1 MDILKISNLKF
12 AYNKDTPVLEDVSFS
27 VEKGKYVCLIGGNG
41 CGKSTIAKLIVGL
54 LEAKSG
60 SIFVDGIELTLENLN
75 KVRQKLGIVFQNPD
89 NQFIGATVEDDIA
102 FGLENHLIKSELM
115 EGIIK
120 EMATEV
126 GMIDFLNSEPSNL
139 SGGQKQRV
147 AIAGVLAMN
156 PDLIILDEA
165 TSMLDPLGKRE
176 VIELAKRINKSE
188 NKTVLSITH
197 DMEEVALADFVYVV
211 DEGRILMQGTPEEI
225 FSSKELDEVSMDYP
239 FVAKV
244 KSKLNKYQSQFSN
257 SLEMDTLVE
266 ELCQL
271 NLKK

>member
-1 MDILKISNLKF
+1 MLEIDDLKF
-12 AYNKDTPVLEDVSFS
+12 SYSKDTPVLNGVSFS
-27 VEKGKYVCLIGGNG
+27 VEKGKYVCLIGRNG

-60 SIFVDGIELTLENLN
+60 RITVDGIELTHDSISA
-75 KVRQKLGIVFQNPD
+75 VRQKLGIVFQNPD

-102 FGLENHLIKSELM
+102 FGLENHQIESKVM
-115 EGIIK
+115 RGIIEK
-120 EMATEV
+120 LASEV
-126 GMIDFLNSEPSNL
+126 DMSDFLDSEPSNL

-165 TSMLDPLGKRE
+165 TSMLDPRGKTE
-176 VIELAKRINKSE
+176 VISLAKKINTAE
-188 NKTVLSITH
+188 NKTILSITH
-197 DMEEVALADFVYVV
+197 DMEEVALSDYVYVV
-211 DEGRILMQGTPEEI
+211 DNGEILMQGTPQEI
-225 FSSKELDEVSMDYP
+225 FENEKLLDVSMDFP

-244 KSKLNKYQSQFSN
+244 KNMLKDKYSFSN
-257 SLEMDTLVE
+257 SLKMDDLVE

-271 NLKK
+271 SLKK